1 MTKNKDLIRIM
12 AKMEAIPR
20 AIRKDINPE
29 VQKGAEEIASLQ
41 RALAASSRDTGAL
54 MDSITVTDAG
64 QTIPPYAHPSK
75 LPPIPDGAAMITVG
89 NSDVRYAHL
98 VEYGTSKTDAQPFF
112 WDGYRLGRQRAVNRI
127 NRVVRKKIREAW
139 NKGAPQ
145 GNDNND

>member
-54 MDSITVTDAG
+54 MDSITVTGAG

-98 VEYGTSKTDAQPFF
+98 VEYGTSKTGAQPFF
-112 WDGYRLGRQRAVNRI
+112 WDGYRLGHQRAVNRI
-127 NRVVRKKIREAW
+127 RRAGRKIIRNIW
-139 NKGAPQ
+139 DKGTPQ
-145 GNDNND
+145 GNGNND